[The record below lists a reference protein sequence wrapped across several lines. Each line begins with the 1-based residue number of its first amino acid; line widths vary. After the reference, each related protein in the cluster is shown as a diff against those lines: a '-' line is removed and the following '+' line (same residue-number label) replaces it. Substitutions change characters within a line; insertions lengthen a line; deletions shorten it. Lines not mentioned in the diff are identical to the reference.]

1 MIRMKLYD
9 QVIEKILAV
18 LGAREGLRLPVG
30 ETHWPEVSDRS
41 MILRSDMAYELGGEG
56 LPAIGCTVITA
67 DERLVPEDGITLL
80 GRDLPRIQEDVPYGR
95 IALVQVDGEAL
106 GEGQALYQA
115 VRALEYT
122 RYHFYPKGFMLRI
135 SAARHRESVRVGKE
149 ALAEGLDFTITGN
162 RMISAFHKNASVK
175 AVHIYYVTLE
185 EKAPRQSARGGSGQA
200 GVLAPGFDYK
210 ALAECAGEAE
220 DITRTIDHIMTGGIM
235 DCVSCGLQRVCDEVE
250 GLRELHF
257 QK

>member
-1 MIRMKLYD
+1 MIQMKLYD

-56 LPAIGCTVITA
+56 LPAIGCTMITA
-67 DERLVPEDGITLL
+67 DERLVSADGITLL
-80 GRDLPRIQEDVPYGR
+80 GRDL
-95 IALVQVDGEAL
+95 
-106 GEGQALYQA
+106 A

-122 RYHFYPKGFMLRI
+122 RYHFYPKGFMMRI
-135 SAARHRESVRVGKE
+135 SSTRHRESVRVGKE

-185 EKAPRQSARGGSGQA
+185 EQGHDAYKT
-200 GVLAPGFDYK
+200 PGFDYK
-210 ALAECAGEAE
+210 ALADCAGEAE
-220 DITRTIDHIMTGGIM
+220 EITRTIDHIMAGGIM
-235 DCVSCGLQRVCDEVE
+235 DCTSCGLQRVCDEVE